1 MIAVAEPPAPATAA
15 EENQP
20 RTIAELTETVSASR
34 LSTWQRCRLQFY
46 FRYVAGIQKA
56 PTPALHTG
64 TVVHT
69 VLQQWNLAR
78 WHKRQLNLDA
88 LKGIFSQAWA
98 IWQEGETIEWDGKEE
113 KSRSAAWNVLQHY
126 LRNTPITANE
136 KPEAVEVGVEADL
149 SAHGLP
155 TLVGVIDLVR
165 SGGRI
170 VDFKTSAR
178 TPDAKMLAHTT
189 ETQTSTYGV
198 LYREATG
205 GKENG
210 IELHHLVKTK
220 KPKLVVNEFG
230 PVTEPQIT
238 RLFHVIE
245 AYVDGLE
252 RDDFVPSPGLQCGSC
267 EFFHECRAW
276 R

>member
-1 MIAVAEPPAPATAA
+1 MTAVADPPVPTAGV

-20 RTIAELTETVSASR
+20 RTIAELTQTVSASR

-56 PTPALHTG
+56 PSPSLHIG
-64 TVVHT
+64 TTIHT

-78 WHKRQLNLDA
+78 WHKRQLNVEA

-98 IWQEGETIEWDGKEE
+98 TWQEGETIEWDGNEE
-113 KSRSAAWNVLQHY
+113 KSKSAAWNVLQTY
-126 LRNTPITANE
+126 FRDTPITADE

-198 LYREATG
+198 LYREATAA
-205 GKENG
+205 KENG
-210 IELHHLVKTK
+210 IELHHLIKTK

-230 PVTEPQIT
+230 PVSEAQIT

-245 AYVDGLE
+245 AYVNGLQ
-252 RDDFVPSPGLQCGSC
+252 RTDFVPSPGIQCSSC
-267 EFFHECRAW
+267 EFFSECRAW
-276 R
+276 S